1 MSSQTEQLQN
11 VMTFFK
17 LESGAGQGAV
27 QIRHKAAPAHAM
39 QAGKQ
44 KAAPVRTAK
53 PASEASDEQD
63 FDKF

>member
-1 MSSQTEQLQN
+1 
-11 VMTFFK
+11 
-17 LESGAGQGAV
+17 
-27 QIRHKAAPAHAM
+27 M

-53 PASEASDEQD
+53 PASEAPDEQD